1 MEEIKKEI
9 IEKVILV
16 AVADQDTTEA
26 EESLDELEELVKTAG
41 AEVAARV
48 IQVRETPHPGTYIGK
63 GKIDEVNALLYGTD
77 ATGIVCDDELSPA
90 QISNLEEALDTKVMD
105 RTLII
110 LDIFA
115 KRAFTREGKI
125 QVELAQLKYRAS
137 KLPDK
142 EEPYQD

>member
-77 ATGIVCDDELSPA
+77 ATGIVCDGTDLS
-90 QISNLEEALDTKVMD
+90 NHGCE
-105 RTLII
+105 
-110 LDIFA
+110 
-115 KRAFTREGKI
+115 KRAG
-125 QVELAQLKYRAS
+125 LYRY
-137 KLPDK
+137 LCMCR
-142 EEPYQD
+142 

>member
-9 IEKVILV
+9 IEKVILI

-48 IQVRETPHPGTYIGK
+48 IQVREAPHPGTYIGK
-63 GKIDEVNALLYGTD
+63 GKLEEVRSLIEETG
-77 ATGIVCDDELSPA
+77 ATGIICDDELSPA
-90 QISNLEEALDTKVMD
+90 QLRNLEDALGTKVMD
-105 RTLII
+105 RTMVI

-115 KRAFTREGKI
+115 SRATTSEGKI
-125 QVELAQLKYRAS
+125 QVEVAQLK
-137 KLPDK
+137 
-142 EEPYQD
+142 